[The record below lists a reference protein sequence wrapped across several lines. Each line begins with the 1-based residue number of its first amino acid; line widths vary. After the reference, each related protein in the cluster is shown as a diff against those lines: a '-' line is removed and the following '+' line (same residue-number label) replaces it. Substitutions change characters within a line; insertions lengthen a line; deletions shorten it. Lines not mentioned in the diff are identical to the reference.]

1 MSEQELI
8 RAMQELIARQSPP
21 AEPHRLMSEL
31 ISRDRARVG
40 LLAGFIILLWLGGIG
55 GVLYMIFWLNRF
67 IILYSPTDTD
77 GLVGWRD
84 VMFHTKMELHHS
96 LEACMAAVPALL
108 LAALGTVWLVF
119 SSRRTTLNQ
128 INLSLAVI
136 SDQLRQ
142 MGSPTRPAG
151 GDRDH

>member
-8 RAMQELIARQSPP
+8 DAMQALIARHSPP
-21 AEPHRLMSEL
+21 AEPHRLMSEF
-31 ISRDRARVG
+31 ISRDRSRVG

-67 IILYSPTDTD
+67 IILYSPTDTREIA
-77 GLVGWRD
+77 GWSD
-84 VMFHTKMELHHS
+84 LMFHAKMELHHS
-96 LEACMAAVPALL
+96 LEACMVAVVPALL

-119 SSRRTTLNQ
+119 SSRRATLNQ
-128 INLSLAVI
+128 INFSLAVI

-142 MGSPTRPAG
+142 MRPPAG
-151 GDRDH
+151 RADGG